1 MTTLRRVAAN
11 SGWWLVERAGA
22 LLLTLVTSVVVVRA
36 LGPAQFG
43 ELSYLLAITG
53 LLAPLAQFG
62 ISGLVARAL
71 LEQPGDERAVLRAAM
86 RLRLAGCALAFA
98 AGLVY
103 WLALDRSAAD
113 RWLLLVL
120 LAAQF
125 ATVAQ
130 VVEFWFQVRFKAARL
145 VPWRTGA
152 AVVAAVL
159 KMAMAL
165 ATHDARWVALV
176 FALEFLL
183 SGAAAWLAFRRA
195 SGTSHG
201 LAPATADEPAAGTA
215 AVPATDWLRWYTR
228 RSPWLLASG
237 IAEVIYLR
245 IDIVLLERLRGVH
258 EAGIYA
264 VAARL
269 SEVWYMVPVAL
280 MGAAFPALWAR
291 RADGPAYQ
299 RGLQSSLDLLFA
311 LAFVLA
317 VLTQLFGRPL
327 VEWLFGAR
335 FGASVVVLQVHIWA
349 GLFVF
354 MRALLSRWLLAED
367 LLRFSLLTHVCGAL
381 VNVGL
386 NLLLIPRYGA
396 TGAAVATVIAYAVA
410 GWLSL
415 YLSPRTRP
423 MGRMMAR
430 ALLLPLRWSDLAA
443 YARRAR
449 LEWSRQGA
457 SG

>member
-11 SGWWLVERAGA
+11 SGWWLAERAGA

-62 ISGLVARAL
+62 VSGLVARAL
-71 LEQPGDERAVLRAAM
+71 LEQPADERAVLRAAM
-86 RLRLAGCALAFA
+86 TLRLAGCALAFA

-103 WLALDRSAAD
+103 WLLLERSAAD
-113 RWLLLVL
+113 RWLILVL

-152 AVVAAVL
+152 AVVAALL
-159 KMAMAL
+159 KIATAL
-165 ATHDARWVALV
+165 ATHDARWVAVV
-176 FALEFLL
+176 FAVEFLL
-183 SGAAAWLAFRRA
+183 SGASAWLAFRQA
-195 SGTSHG
+195 AGAGSV
-201 LAPATADEPAAGTA
+201 LAAGTA
-215 AVPATDWLRWYTR
+215 TAPAAGGVAAPATDWQRWFTR

-237 IAEVIYLR
+237 VAEVIYLR

-291 RADGPAYQ
+291 RADAAAYQ

-311 LAFVLA
+311 LAFALA

-335 FGASVVVLQVHIWA
+335 FGASVVVLQIHIWA

-367 LLRFSLLTHVCGAL
+367 LLRFSLLTHVCGAV

-396 TGAAVATVIAYAVA
+396 TGAAVATVVSYAGA

-430 ALLLPLRWSDLAA
+430 ALLLPLRWTDLAT

-449 LEWSRQGA
+449 LEWSRQGT